1 MELKRRIGKANFYGA
16 EARDFDDK
24 MAQAKLKRYQKNA
37 VDIQNN
43 KTIVTEIPIKTRE
56 EIRKELGNDVVD
68 EKKMVKIEVLKNIKD
83 VKNGYYIVANIFTEA
98 KPRDEFTLKLTDSG
112 EVNSNFFFN
121 INIFSYYVFSKSFN
135 YVDEA
140 LYECKQK
147 AGNPLFENMFIA
159 QIENE

>member
-1 MELKRRIGKANFYGA
+1 MN
-16 EARDFDDK
+16 
-24 MAQAKLKRYQKNA
+24 
-37 VDIQNN
+37 
-43 KTIVTEIPIKTRE
+43 
-56 EIRKELGNDVVD
+56 
-68 EKKMVKIEVLKNIKD
+68 
-83 VKNGYYIVANIFTEA
+83 KNGFYIVANIFTEA

-121 INIFSYYVFSKSFN
+121 INVFTYYVFSKSFN
-135 YVDEA
+135 NVDEA